1 MRSRRI
7 RFSHGMRK
15 QRSQGPRRRRGQPAT
30 ASCLLPSPCCSH
42 APAARTRAS
51 RPRGVAARGSTA
63 PPSSPPRRA
72 PTPGPHPQKRA
83 RAQAALRRLSSH
95 AQPRRKRPL
104 TRLRR
109 RAPRPEP
116 RRRVAR
122 VSTGIRRRWSLGTAT
137 LLVSSTFSV
146 AGHGPHSG
154 MLGRFVIIQSQPAA
168 QCSRGW
174 YWTTMHQQQKF
185 RSRCACCAPP
195 MVA

>member
-1 MRSRRI
+1 MVC
-7 RFSHGMRK
+7 
-15 QRSQGPRRRRGQPAT
+15 
-30 ASCLLPSPCCSH
+30 ASS
-42 APAARTRAS
+42 AAKVRAGGAAS
-51 RPRGVAARGSTA
+51 RPRPHAYSRPPAVRTRRLRALAPRDLVGWPHEGRLP